1 MPLRSLASVLIAL
14 PCVLLMAGCE
24 SFSVVAVKRTPDA
37 SLLLPCVDPVLAPIG
52 GSDNEVAAERLRVA
66 RAYLDCKARHAA
78 LAGWTVGQ

>member
-1 MPLRSLASVLIAL
+1 MPRRSPASVLTAL
-14 PCVLLMAGCE
+14 LCVPLMTGCT
-24 SFSVVAVKRTPDA
+24 SFSAVAVKRSPDA
-37 SLLLPCVDPVLAPIG
+37 SLLLPCGDPVLAPIG